1 VAQAIP
7 VYAMSV
13 FQIPIGMCKRMTD
26 AIAQF
31 WWGDDENT
39 KKMHWFVWSKLSNPK
54 DEGGM
59 GFCDF
64 HSINLAMLAKQV

>member
-13 FQIPIGMCKRMTD
+13 FQISKGVCKRMTD

-31 WWGDDENT
+31 WWGDDE
-39 KKMHWFVWSKLSNPK
+39 KKNALASLVENVLPK
-54 DEGGM
+54 ARWWVG
-59 GFCDF
+59 
-64 HSINLAMLAKQV
+64 LP